1 MSVPLGG
8 GGSESASL
16 EGRRGGVGGR
26 GEEGGAV
33 TVRTEVCLVAFRAH
47 QHERYRAGRAETE
60 DNRTAIIA

>member
-1 MSVPLGG
+1 M
-8 GGSESASL
+8 
-16 EGRRGGVGGR
+16 GGR

-33 TVRTEVCLVAFRAH
+33 TVGTEVCLVAFRAH